1 MKTLIILFLLS
12 LSLFAQDRTINIR
25 GNEIELGMTM
35 DQVWDNL
42 KSDLNVI
49 EESDGNFYIS
59 DKNNAP
65 VGIIIFKDEKAVKIL
80 KDWGTSYTSNVG
92 QVFKTLWKIF
102 KQYEKE
108 LDAVKVLPI
117 ETYSPKGDK
126 TSLQFYITENMFVDI
141 SIQHKV
147 TIYEV
152 IEEKE
157 N

>member
-12 LSLFAQDRTINIR
+12 LSLFAQDKTINIR

-117 ETYSPKGDK
+117 ETYTPKGDK
-126 TSLQFYITENMFVDI
+126 TSLQFYITENRFVDI

-152 IEEKE
+152 IEGKE

>member
-12 LSLFAQDRTINIR
+12 LSLFAQDKTINIR

-65 VGIIIFKDEKAVKIL
+65 VGIIIFKDEKTVKIL

-102 KQYEKE
+102 KQYDKE

-117 ETYSPKGDK
+117 ETYTPKGDK
-126 TSLQFYITENMFVDI
+126 TSLQFYITENRFVDI

>member
-1 MKTLIILFLLS
+1 MKTLFILILLS
-12 LSLFAQDRTINIR
+12 LNLYAQDSSMNLR
-25 GNEIELGMTM
+25 GNEIKLGMTM
-35 DQVWDNL
+35 EQVWDNL

-49 EESDGNFYIS
+49 EDNDGNFYIS
-59 DKNNAP
+59 DKYDAP
-65 VGIIIFKDEKAVKIL
+65 VGIIIFNDEIVIKMV

-102 KQYEKE
+102 KQYDKE

-117 ETYSPKGDK
+117 ETYTPKGDK
-126 TSLQFYITENMFVDI
+126 TSLQFYITENRFIDI
-141 SIQHKV
+141 TIQHKV

>member
-1 MKTLIILFLLS
+1 MKTIFIIILLS
-12 LSLFAQDRTINIR
+12 LNLFAQDRTIDIR
-25 GNEIELGMTM
+25 GNEIGLGMTM
-35 DQVWDNL
+35 EEIWDNL

-102 KQYEKE
+102 KQYDKE
-108 LDAVKVLPI
+108 LDAVKVIPL

-126 TSLQFYITENMFVDI
+126 TTLQFYITENRFVDI

>member
-12 LSLFAQDRTINIR
+12 LSLFAQDKTINIR

-126 TSLQFYITENMFVDI
+126 TSLQFYITENRFVDI

>member
-126 TSLQFYITENMFVDI
+126 TSLQFYITENRFVDI

>member
-1 MKTLIILFLLS
+1 MKILIIFFLLS
-12 LSLFAQDRTINIR
+12 LSLFAQDKTINIR

-117 ETYSPKGDK
+117 ETYTPKGDK
-126 TSLQFYITENMFVDI
+126 TSLQFYITENRFVDI

>member
-12 LSLFAQDRTINIR
+12 LSLFAQDKTINIR

-108 LDAVKVLPI
+108 LDAV
-117 ETYSPKGDK
+117 
-126 TSLQFYITENMFVDI
+126 ITESTQESSDTHFA
-141 SIQHKV
+141 SFKV
-147 TIYEV
+147 FS
-152 IEEKE
+152 
-157 N
+157 

>member
-12 LSLFAQDRTINIR
+12 LSLFAQDKTINIR

-102 KQYEKE
+102 KQYDKE

-117 ETYSPKGDK
+117 ETYTPKGDK
-126 TSLQFYITENMFVDI
+126 TSLQFYITENRFVDI

>member
-12 LSLFAQDRTINIR
+12 LSLFAQDKTINIR

-117 ETYSPKGDK
+117 ETYTPKGDK
-126 TSLQFYITENMFVDI
+126 TSLQFYITENRFVDI

>member
-1 MKTLIILFLLS
+1 MKNIFILILLS
-12 LSLFAQDRTINIR
+12 LNLFAQDRAIDIR
-25 GNEIELGMTM
+25 GYEIELGMTM
-35 DQVWDNL
+35 EEVWDNL

-102 KQYEKE
+102 KQYDKE
-108 LDAVKVLPI
+108 LDAVKVIPL

-126 TSLQFYITENMFVDI
+126 TTLQFYITENRFVDI